1 MVIHIYIM
9 SYLGMKSWDLQKC
22 DRVSTITHVLNEK
35 KNSAYYNNRIFYF
48 FLGWLIVLQSEV
60 VDTLPDS

>member
-48 FLGWLIVLQSEV
+48 FLG
-60 VDTLPDS
+60 